1 MQLSHTIPKCT
12 DTSSLAVLLAGVEHL
27 YVHVVADNT
36 PAHNLYL
43 SLGYEQEAEETE
55 AFARALRRPR
65 RLLLHKQL

>member
-1 MQLSHTIPKCT
+1 VVPTVACVSPT
-12 DTSSLAVLLAGVEHL
+12 AGVQHL

-43 SLGYEQEAEETE
+43 SLGYVQEAEETE
-55 AFARALRRPR
+55 AFAHSLRRPR